1 VELPLSIL
9 ADMEV
14 MDVEKEKLILLFLFF
29 LEVLEEEDDD
39 NKENEFEF
47 SLLFSSLSFDEE
59 NKEPVLGCI
68 FVRLQ

>member
-1 VELPLSIL
+1 MPLSIL

-39 NKENEFEF
+39 NTESE
-47 SLLFSSLSFDEE
+47 SGFSSLFLSVSFDEE
-59 NKEPVLGCI
+59 NKEPVLVGI
-68 FVRLQ
+68 FVRLH